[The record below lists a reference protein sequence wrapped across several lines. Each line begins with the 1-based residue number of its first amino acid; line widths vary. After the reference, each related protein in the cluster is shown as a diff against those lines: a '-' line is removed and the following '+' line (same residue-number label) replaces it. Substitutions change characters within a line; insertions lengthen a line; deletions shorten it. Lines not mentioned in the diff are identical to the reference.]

1 MDVASIMIKK
11 LVALGPK
18 DPLSKAA
25 QLMREEE
32 VGCVLVLDERR
43 KPLGI
48 LTDRDLVVR
57 GVATGR
63 SLSTPVEEVMSRN
76 PFTTKPTEPVMLAAR
91 RMADLLVRRLPVV
104 DEEGRAVGLISV
116 DDLLTILITEL
127 SNVASAIVGTSKLVR

>member
-11 LVALGPK
+11 LVAVGPK